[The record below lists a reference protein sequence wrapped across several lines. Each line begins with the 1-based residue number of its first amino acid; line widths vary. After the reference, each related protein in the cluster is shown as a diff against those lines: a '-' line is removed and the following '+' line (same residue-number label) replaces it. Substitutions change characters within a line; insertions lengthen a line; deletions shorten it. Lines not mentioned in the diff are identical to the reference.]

1 MVAGSIAP
9 GGCIARQ
16 NYFCG
21 AVWISNMLTQE
32 KLMVLLAI
40 VLVTVPASA
49 DSMVYIVNGQQF
61 GTIDLGTGAFSQ
73 IGPDTFEAV
82 GGLVAG
88 PNGSLLTLAFS
99 GNLDSINPA
108 SGVTSIIG
116 PTGLADCSMPSSPC
130 GPTSANTLGT
140 LRGTTYATDLANNLY
155 SVNPLTGAATL
166 IGSTGIPAVPFV
178 PDSTNPD
185 GTFNAFDEALF
196 GAGGNLYATF
206 DAITIN
212 PSPFTV
218 TPVISPD
225 LYQINPLTGH
235 ATLIGPTAL
244 TLGAAIDLNGTVYA
258 FIDSSSEVVAL
269 DLANGSTSFVSNF
282 DPAAGVVNGAAPVP
296 EPASIGL
303 AGVGIAALIACRR
316 RRRSA

>member
-1 MVAGSIAP
+1 VW
-9 GGCIARQ
+9 
-16 NYFCG
+16 CG
-21 AVWISNMLTQE
+21 FSNMLTQQ
-32 KLMVLLAI
+32 KLMVSLAL
-40 VLVTVPASA
+40 VLFTVSASA
-49 DSMVYIVNGQQF
+49 DSMVYVVNGQQF
-61 GTIDLGTGAFSQ
+61 GTVDLGTGAFSQ
-73 IGPDTFEAV
+73 IGPATPEAV

-99 GNLDSINPA
+99 GNLDSINPGT
-108 SGVTSIIG
+108 GVTSIIG
-116 PTGLADCSMPSSPC
+116 PTGLADCSTPSSPC

-140 LRGTTYATDLANNLY
+140 LGGTTYATDLANNLY
-155 SVNPLTGAATL
+155 TVNPLTGAATL

-206 DAITIN
+206 DAIIIN
-212 PSPFTV
+212 PSPFSV

-225 LYQINPLTGH
+225 LYQINPFTGH

-244 TLGAAIDLNGTVYA
+244 TLGAALSVNGVVYA
-258 FIDSSSEVVAL
+258 VIDQSSEVDAL
-269 DLANGSTSFVSNF
+269 NLTNGNTTFVNNF
-282 DPAAGVVNGAAPVP
+282 DPAAGVIDGAAAVP

-303 AGVGIAALIACRR
+303 AGIGIAAFIVCRR
-316 RRRSA
+316 RRRSI

>member
-1 MVAGSIAP
+1 
-9 GGCIARQ
+9 
-16 NYFCG
+16 
-21 AVWISNMLTQE
+21 MLTQRQ
-32 KLMVLLAI
+32 LIGSLALVLFS
-40 VLVTVPASA
+40 VPASA

-61 GTIDLGTGAFSQ
+61 GTVDLNTGAFSQ
-73 IGPDTFEAV
+73 IGPGTPEGTD
-82 GGLVAG
+82 GLVPG

-108 SGVTSIIG
+108 TGAVSLIG
-116 PTGLADCSMPSSPC
+116 ATGLADCSMPSSHC
-130 GPTSANTLGT
+130 GPTSANTLGR
-140 LRGTTYATDLANNLY
+140 LGGTIYATDLENNLY
-155 SVNPLTGAATL
+155 MVNPVTGAATL
-166 IGSTGIPAVPFV
+166 IGPTGIPAVPAI

-185 GTFNAFDEALF
+185 GTFNAFDSSLF

-244 TLGAAIDLNGTVYA
+244 TLGAAADVNGTVYA
-258 FIDSSSEVVAL
+258 FENMTSQVVTL
-269 DLANGSTSFVSNF
+269 NLANGNASFVGNF
-282 DPAAGVVNGAAPVP
+282 DPSAGIIDGATPVP
-296 EPASIGL
+296 EPASIVL
-303 AGVGIAALIACRR
+303 TVLGIAALAIRR
-316 RRRSA
+316 RRKT